1 MILESIHVQN
11 FLSHSDS
18 RVEFTS
24 TPLWLIFGQ
33 NGSGKSALFDGLEY
47 SLYGHHRA
55 GKRQKMDYLV
65 KHGENQSRVEV
76 IIQLQ
81 GVRYRVT
88 HIIDRKGA
96 NSAWIDYWDEQIG
109 DWASKNIGKNSSAS
123 VWDWLGQRLPLHDL
137 FRSAIYL
144 RQSDTA
150 HFFSGEVKDR
160 LGRFAALID
169 LSQYTLFSERATKH
183 QKRCEKKRDL
193 ATGKLDELGDV
204 SELVE
209 KNLNDQILRVEEG
222 LNQAQTTMDRA
233 IEVRE
238 GATEWSRLLGE
249 RQKRDEE
256 KQVLRNLIQDRD
268 EIEIADRQVRA
279 WDAVAVQLS
288 KYWYQ
293 RRYADEKEIEAE
305 QSLKKAQKLA
315 EELEQKRA
323 ELETV
328 EKEQQAL
335 TSERIPALDAEKRH
349 WESQKEFLKLEEQIA
364 SARFKLDGAKRE
376 AQGWLGKDEELYV
389 WENRSKALPYLER
402 LAKNRKEVEE
412 AQKRVETAQEALSQ
426 ALNQE
431 QVVNELKERADNDQL
446 EKKTSLDAAID
457 RLNKIDEE
465 IARLEGRIEAHSH
478 IKGKE
483 PVCPVCDQ
491 ELTEGAHQHV
501 RQVLGDERTKLDEL
515 RQQLSTVKQAK
526 ADAQV
531 AYDSAQKIFKEADEN
546 LHKVIQTIR
555 TAERDLAASTE
566 SVKKAEVSHV
576 KSQQHIVQ
584 EYPVYAGHIDEVT
597 LDWLKSEK
605 EDIDAGLAIAGKE
618 ARALA
623 ESLQM
628 QEKARTSLE
637 TLRNQ
642 RKSEVL
648 PLGDTL
654 TAEELKAQQI
664 AAIEAFQ
671 AKASALSQLRNQED
685 QAHKNVNRLTGEVG
699 SLKEKIAAQE
709 NLNESASREVDR
721 ARVELNTIK
730 QELGQEWDE
739 PLSDHEIYQ
748 TRLNHIKTLRITAER
763 MIDLQRASGQLKQ
776 VEDDLKNI
784 KKKLNKIPSD
794 FQLPLDEAKHRESE
808 ARKSHQSI
816 RDHKTR
822 LESELGD
829 LHQRQIRAKAVSKT
843 IQEADAEAS
852 DWRELADLL
861 KRGGRIQVWITNQEQ
876 QQIVMAINTVLQ
888 QLGDSL
894 RVLLGEPLRRTGTEI
909 QDVVVVD
916 TTDPAVDPQDPTRH
930 ARHFNLLSGGEQ
942 FRVALALALALHKRV
957 AGGAAG
963 TIIVDEGF
971 GDLDGDW
978 RDELARQMTD
988 TVGGILNLELAHSIL
1003 LCSHSSEVQERF
1015 PDRWVVTK
1023 QGGRAKV
1030 QLIHHDSSVENYEE
1044 I

>member
-47 SLYGHHRA
+47 ALYGHHRA

-123 VWDWLGQRLPLHDL
+123 VWDWLEQRLPPHDL

-150 HFFSGEVKDR
+150 HFFSGEVNDR
-160 LGRFAALID
+160 LRRFAALID

-183 QKRCEKKRDL
+183 QKRCEKNRDL
-193 ATGKLDELGDV
+193 ATGQLDELGDV

-209 KNLNDQILRVEEG
+209 KNLNDQILRAEEE
-222 LNQAQTTMDRA
+222 LHQAQTTMDRA

-238 GATEWSRLLGE
+238 GATEWNRLLID
-249 RQKRDEE
+249 RQKKDDE
-256 KQVLRNLIQDRD
+256 KQILRNLIQDRD

-279 WDAVAVQLS
+279 WDAAAVRLS
-288 KYWYQ
+288 NYWYQ
-293 RRYADEKEIEAE
+293 RRYADQKEIEAE
-305 QSLKKAQKLA
+305 QSRKKAQELA
-315 EELEQKRA
+315 DELEQKRA

-328 EKEQQAL
+328 ENEQQAL
-335 TSERIPALDAEKRH
+335 TSESIPALEAEKRH
-349 WESQKEFLKLEEQIA
+349 WESRMEILKLEEQIA
-364 SARFKLDGAKRE
+364 AARFSFDEAKRE
-376 AQGWLGKDEELYV
+376 AQRLLGKDEELHV
-389 WENRSKALPYLER
+389 WESRSKALPYLER
-402 LAKNRKEVEE
+402 LAKDRKEVEE
-412 AQKRVETAQEALSQ
+412 AQKRIEATQEALSQ
-426 ALNQE
+426 ALKQE
-431 QVVNELKERADNDQL
+431 QAAKELKERAENDQL
-446 EKKTSLDAAID
+446 EKKTSLDAAIE
-457 RLNKIDEE
+457 RLNKLDEE

-478 IKGKE
+478 VKGRE

-491 ELTEGAHQHV
+491 ELTEEAHQHV

-515 RQQLSTVKQAK
+515 KHQLSTAKQAK
-526 ADAQV
+526 TDAQV
-531 AYDSAQKIFKEADEN
+531 AYDSTQKRFKEIDEE
-546 LHKVIQTIR
+546 LHKVIQAIR
-555 TAERDLAASTE
+555 TAESDLVSSTE
-566 SVKKAEVSHV
+566 SAKKAEVSHV
-576 KSQQHIVQ
+576 KSQQHVEQ

-597 LDWLKSEK
+597 LEWLESEK
-605 EDIDAGLAIAGKE
+605 ENVNARLAIVEKE

-623 ESLQM
+623 NALQVQGKM
-628 QEKARTSLE
+628 QTSLD

-642 RKSEVL
+642 RKSEVE

-654 TAEELKAQQI
+654 SVEELEAQQI
-664 AAIEAFQ
+664 TALEAFQ
-671 AKASALSQLRNQED
+671 AKALALTQLRTQED
-685 QAHKNVNRLTGEVG
+685 QARKNLNRLTGEVG
-699 SLKEKIAAQE
+699 SLKERITAQK
-709 NLNESASREVDR
+709 NLEESASREVDR
-721 ARVELNTIK
+721 ARVEANAIK
-730 QELGQEWDE
+730 QELGREWGD
-739 PLSDHEIYQ
+739 LLTDHELYQ
-748 TRLNHIKTLRITAER
+748 ARLNHIKTLRITAER
-763 MIDLQRASGQLKQ
+763 MTDLQHASGQLKQ
-776 VEDDLKNI
+776 VEDDLKKI
-784 KKKLNKIPSD
+784 KKELDKIPSD
-794 FQLPLDEAKHRESE
+794 HQLPLDDAKHRESE
-808 ARKSHQSI
+808 ARVYHQSI
-816 RDHKTR
+816 RDQKTR
-822 LESELGD
+822 LESELDD
-829 LHQRQIRAKAVSKT
+829 LHQRQIRAKDVSKT
-843 IQEADAEAS
+843 IQEADTEAS

-861 KRGGRIQVWITNQEQ
+861 KPGGRIQVWITNQEQ
-876 QQIVMAINTVLQ
+876 QQIIMAVNTVLQ

-909 QDVVVVD
+909 QDIVVVD
-916 TTDPAVDPQDPTRH
+916 TTDPAVDPQDPTRN

-1015 PDRWVVTK
+1015 PNRWVVTK
-1023 QGGRAKV
+1023 QGGKAKV
-1030 QLIHHDSSVENYEE
+1030 QLVHHDSSVENYEE